1 MNHSTR
7 GGLPLA
13 VSAAI
18 AIQALASAA
27 VLALTAIAPIVAGAM
42 GVPPHVIGYQVSVVY
57 VFATLVSIF
66 SGRFVRK
73 YGPARVSQLALLA
86 GALGLAGFASG
97 SAGVVL
103 IGSVLI
109 GSGYALTNPAA
120 SELLNRLAPPEKRNL
135 IFSLKQTGV
144 PLGGILA
151 GLVLPGAA
159 IALGWQPALLL
170 SAVLVLVVAAA
181 LEAVRS
187 AWDVE
192 RDPRLPL
199 RANMLEGLE
208 IVIRRPSLRA
218 LAFMGLLFSAI
229 QLSLVSFIVV
239 MLVEEFGWRAVEA
252 GAAAAAVQAAGA
264 VGRVFWGVVA
274 DRTRAGLLVLA
285 VIGCLS
291 GAMAALMPF
300 LGALAPWLVLAVLCA
315 FGAASIG
322 WNGVML
328 AEAARLSPEGRVG
341 PVAGGVLML
350 TFLGVVLGPALF
362 AFAYE
367 LIGSY
372 ADTYAIFA
380 LSPLLGSIV
389 VWQGSRAEGRARNLA
404 KVRT

>member
-1 MNHSTR
+1 MSDSTT

-18 AIQALASAA
+18 TIQALASAA
-27 VLALTAIAPIVAGAM
+27 VLALTAIAPIVAAAM
-42 GVPPHVIGYQVSVVY
+42 SVPPHVIGYQVSVVY
-57 VFATLVSIF
+57 AFATLVSIF

-73 YGPARVSQLALLA
+73 YGPARASQLALLA
-86 GALGLAGFASG
+86 AALGLAGFASG
-97 SAGVVL
+97 SAVIVL
-103 IGSVLI
+103 IGSALI

-120 SELLNRLAPPEKRNL
+120 SELLSRLAPPEKRNL

-144 PLGGILA
+144 PFGGILA

-159 IALGWQPALLL
+159 VALGWQPALLI
-170 SAVLVLVVAAA
+170 AAFLVLVVAAA

-187 AWDVE
+187 TWDVE
-192 RDPRLPL
+192 TDPRLPL

-208 IVIRRPSLRA
+208 LVMRRPGLRA

-229 QLSLVSFIVV
+229 QLSLVSFVVV
-239 MLVEEFGWRAVEA
+239 MLVEEFGWRAIEA
-252 GAAAAAVQAAGA
+252 GAAVAAVQASGA
-264 VGRVFWGVVA
+264 IGRVFWGVIA
-274 DRTRAGLLVLA
+274 DRTRAGLLVLS

-291 GAMAALMPF
+291 GAMALLMPF
-300 LGALAPWLVLAVLCA
+300 VGALTPSLVLVVLCA

-322 WNGVML
+322 WNGVLL
-328 AEAARLSPEGRVG
+328 AEAARLSPRGRVG
-341 PVAGGVLML
+341 PVAGGVLMP
-350 TFLGVVLGPALF
+350 TFLGVVLGPAIF
-362 AFAYE
+362 SFAYE

-389 VWQGSRAEGRARNLA
+389 VWHGSRAERRARDIE
-404 KVRT
+404 